1 KPCPPLILLSHEIA
15 ESELIARALSLRS
28 ERKVNIIVPRR
39 GEKRELIAH
48 AVRNAEEAL
57 ARRMAE
63 SASQRKLLARIQELF
78 DLDAPPRRIEIYD
91 NSHIQGAHAIG
102 AMVVA
107 GPEGFEKK
115 HYRTFNIKSREL
127 TPGDDFAMMEEVLT
141 RRFRQLARAQEN
153 EEDANWPDLVLID
166 GGAGQLSAARKVLD
180 ELGISR
186 VALAGIAKGPERNAG
201 RERFFINS
209 KPPFS
214 LPSRDPVLYYL
225 QRLRDEAHR
234 FAIGTHRARRK
245 KAQGISVLDAIPG
258 VGPGR
263 KRALLRHF
271 GSAKA
276 VSRASV
282 ADLTR
287 VKGISTALAKTINDY
302 FHGGMI

>member
-1 KPCPPLILLSHEIA
+1 MILLSHEIA
-15 ESELIARALSLRS
+15 DQELIARALSLRTD
-28 ERKVNIIVPRR
+28 RKVTIHAPRR
-39 GEKRELIAH
+39 GEKRELISH
-48 AVRNAEEAL
+48 ALKNAGEAL
-57 ARRMAE
+57 ARRLAE
-63 SASQRKLLARIQELF
+63 SASQRKLLAKVQDLF
-78 DLDAPPRRIEIYD
+78 NLDAPPRRIEIYD

-115 HYRTFNIKSREL
+115 HYRTFNIKSKDL

-141 RRFRQLARAQEN
+141 RRFRQLAKAADDDET
-153 EEDANWPDLVLID
+153 ANWPDLVLID
-166 GGAGQLSAARKVLD
+166 GGAGQLGAAQKVLD

-186 VALAGIAKGPERNAG
+186 VTLAGIAKGPERNAG
-201 RERFFINS
+201 RERFFMKD

-214 LPSRDPVLYYL
+214 LPARDPVLYYL

-234 FAIGTHRARRK
+234 FAIGAHRARRK
-245 KAQGISVLDAIPG
+245 KAQGVSVLDAIPG
-258 VGPGR
+258 VGAGR

-282 ADLTR
+282 ADLAR